1 MWVCVFNLCHF
12 FFVSSN
18 LFLFFHSRH
27 TFCKKCLTQALTP
40 TESSDSTTKC
50 PFDRSPLKNIPEDIG
65 PAPVIISNLANE
77 LVAYC
82 PNKSRGCTHTCQRW
96 LLDAHLQ
103 QDCLHAKFKC
113 QGTKDDGEQCHEPL
127 EKRFIY
133 NAREISVQDYIDTKG
148 ALATQE
154 DSTDTH
160 EKIEKFD
167 ISKLTVYCPHE
178 PMDCPNGCGRTFPR
192 YSFEEHSQSECYN
205 TEASCPICN
214 ARLLRKDIPQHLKL
228 CPDYVVPCD
237 AADIGCVWVGK
248 RHLYMSEH
256 QRQCKFMAF
265 SPALTKQNK
274 RIDRLEQ
281 ENRVL
286 RYKLDKVLSSLP
298 ENISSTVGFA
308 LTSRAGQ
315 TSSSTTSTTSTR
327 RTGVRRNSENGSIF
341 DNFRFTDSDLM
352 HMLMEGERLREDVD
366 RLTSLVGDMEM
377 RHGVA
382 IMQESFRTGEEISAL
397 RGLVNSLRHQ
407 IHFLQSERR
416 SLAFSMQQFQHQQ
429 MFHQHQHQPHAT
441 TSPVDFSTHSL
452 ASSSSSESLL
462 QDSPRRLS
470 G

>member
-1 MWVCVFNLCHF
+1 
-12 FFVSSN
+12 
-18 LFLFFHSRH
+18 
-27 TFCKKCLTQALTP
+27 
-40 TESSDSTTKC
+40 
-50 PFDRSPLKNIPEDIG
+50 
-65 PAPVIISNLANE
+65 
-77 LVAYC
+77 
-82 PNKSRGCTHTCQRW
+82 
-96 LLDAHLQ
+96 
-103 QDCLHAKFKC
+103 
-113 QGTKDDGEQCHEPL
+113 
-127 EKRFIY
+127 
-133 NAREISVQDYIDTKG
+133 
-148 ALATQE
+148 
-154 DSTDTH
+154 
-160 EKIEKFD
+160 
-167 ISKLTVYCPHE
+167 
-178 PMDCPNGCGRTFPR
+178 MDCPNGCGRTFPR

-308 LTSRAGQ
+308 LTS
-315 TSSSTTSTTSTR
+315 S
-327 RTGVRRNSENGSIF
+327 RTNFFINYINNINTANWCAKKLRKWKHF

-407 IHFLQSERR
+407 IHFYNRNEGHLPLVCS
-416 SLAFSMQQFQHQQ
+416 SFSINKCFINININPTRQQVLSIFQHTLW
-429 MFHQHQHQPHAT
+429 PLVAVLKACYKT
-441 TSPVDFSTHSL
+441 RPD
-452 ASSSSSESLL
+452 
-462 QDSPRRLS
+462 D
-470 G
+470 